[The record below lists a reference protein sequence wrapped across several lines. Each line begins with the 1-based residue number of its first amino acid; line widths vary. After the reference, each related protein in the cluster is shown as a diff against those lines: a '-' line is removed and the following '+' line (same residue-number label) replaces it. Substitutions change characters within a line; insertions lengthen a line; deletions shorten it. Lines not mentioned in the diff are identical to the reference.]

1 MSLAFHILSAM
12 VGMAMTL
19 LMILAEGRFLRHGDR
34 LDRTLA
40 QR

>member
-34 LDRTLA
+34 LDRTSELG
-40 QR
+40 